1 MRRWILTAVLTACLG
16 AGPAFAWSAAEL
28 GALRRGETQVRDL
41 EVSEGGALEAIFFV
55 AAPPAAA
62 KAVLWDHEKFAE
74 FMPNTRSVRVL
85 ARRGNTH
92 VVEQVGGRG
101 PITVT
106 LVSERTLHA
115 DRITWRSVR
124 GDVKR
129 NDGEWRFTPT
139 PGGTLLT
146 YRVHVVPHQPVPAAV
161 TRFLQKRALPDMV
174 AAVRQRVRAAA
185 AQR

>member
-1 MRRWILTAVLTACLG
+1 MRRLLLALALTAVIG
-16 AGPAFAWSAAEL
+16 ASPAAARTGAEL
-28 GALRRGETQVRDL
+28 AALKGGETRVVDV
-41 EVSEGGALEAIFFV
+41 EVAEGGALEASFFV
-55 AAPPAAA
+55 AAPAAA
-62 KAVLWDHEKFAE
+62 ARAVLWDHERFPQ
-74 FMPNTRSVRVL
+74 FMPNARTARVL

-92 VVEQVGGRG
+92 VVEQVGGQG

-115 DRITWRSVR
+115 DRISWRSVR

-129 NDGEWRFTPT
+129 NDGEWRFEPVTA
-139 PGGTLLT
+139 GTVLT

-174 AAVRQRVRAAA
+174 AAVRKRIE
-185 AQR
+185 AQAKR